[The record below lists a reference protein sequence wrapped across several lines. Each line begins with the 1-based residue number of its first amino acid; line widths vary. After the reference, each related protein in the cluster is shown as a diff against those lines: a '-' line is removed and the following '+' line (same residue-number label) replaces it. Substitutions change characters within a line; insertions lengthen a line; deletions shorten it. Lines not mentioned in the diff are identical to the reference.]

1 MSSNVSNVSNF
12 HQSVGYL
19 PPTMPK
25 RFLLML
31 AAAIILAV
39 LCAPLHANSLCV
51 DNEHSH
57 FRIRVASAGL
67 FSALGHDHL
76 IEARQIK
83 GCSEIDWSQLEHSSV
98 SLTFSTPAILVL
110 DPDHAKDQPKVQ
122 ETMETEVLHTHD
134 FPEIQFKSTALHSR
148 PNTGEWTVDG
158 QLTIRGQ
165 TQNVSIPLKLEHNGT
180 SEARI
185 TGKYTLKL
193 SKFGI
198 KPIQV
203 MGGMVSVKD
212 DIQLE
217 FDLQLR
223 ETR

>member
-1 MSSNVSNVSNF
+1 MHMKILF
-12 HQSVGYL
+12 
-19 PPTMPK
+19 
-25 RFLLML
+25 
-31 AAAIILAV
+31 AAGIIVTL
-39 LCAPLHANSLCV
+39 LCAPAHANSLCI

-57 FRIRVASAGL
+57 FRIHVASAGL

-83 GCSEIDWSQLEHSSV
+83 GCSEIDWSQLERSTV

-122 ETMETEVLHTHD
+122 ETMETEVLHTRE
-134 FPEIQFKSTALHSR
+134 FPEIEFKSASVHAR
-148 PNTGEWTVDG
+148 AGTGELTIDG

-165 TQNVSIPLKLEHNGT
+165 TQNVSIPLKLEHNGN